1 MQGLSTRERKKLTKI
16 PQSKWI
22 FCNTRGNMNDVSL
35 FPRKNVTL
43 FQIKVTINKNDY
55 VTIAI
60 CRILSA
66 TMLYYNEKF
75 SKGCTS
81 KQSGTSKY
89 QN

>member
-22 FCNTRGNMNDVSL
+22 FCYTRGNMNDVSL

-55 VTIAI
+55 VIIAI
-60 CRILSA
+60 CRIF
-66 TMLYYNEKF
+66 F
-75 SKGCTS
+75 SNNVIL
-81 KQSGTSKY
+81 Q
-89 QN
+89 

>member
-1 MQGLSTRERKKLTKI
+1 MQGLTTRERKKLTKI

-60 CRILSA
+60 CRIL
-66 TMLYYNEKF
+66 F
-75 SKGCTS
+75 SNNVIL
-81 KQSGTSKY
+81 Q
-89 QN
+89 